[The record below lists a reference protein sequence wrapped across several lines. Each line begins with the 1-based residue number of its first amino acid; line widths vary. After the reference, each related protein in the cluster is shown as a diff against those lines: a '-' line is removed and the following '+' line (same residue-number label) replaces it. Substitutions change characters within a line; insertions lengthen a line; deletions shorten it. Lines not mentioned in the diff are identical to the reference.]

1 MTITIEVR
9 AQPGKVTELYQTLQG
24 LIPTMRKEVACQA
37 CRVSR
42 DVEDGELFLLTCEW
56 DALGSLDD
64 YMRSGSGSALLGA
77 IDLLGESARFR
88 TGNDE
93 NWKEIEVLRQARKV
107 KA

>member
-9 AQPGKVTELYQTLQG
+9 AQPGKVKELYQTLQA
-24 LIPTMRKEVACQA
+24 LIPTMRKEVGCQA

-42 DVEDGELFLLTCEW
+42 DVEDGDLFFLSCEW
-56 DALGSLDD
+56 DAPGSLDD

-88 TGNDE
+88 TGSDDK
-93 NWKEIEVLRQARKV
+93 WKEIETLRRARKGN
-107 KA
+107 

>member
-9 AQPGKVTELYQTLQG
+9 AQPGKVKELYQTLQA
-24 LIPTMRKEVACQA
+24 LLPTMRKEMGCQT

-42 DVEDGELFLLTCEW
+42 DVEDGELFFLSSEW
-56 DALGSLDD
+56 DAPGSLDD

-88 TGNDE
+88 TGGDE
-93 NWKEIEVLRQARKV
+93 QWKEIEALRRARK
-107 KA
+107 AN

>member
-9 AQPGKVTELYQTLQG
+9 AQPGKVKELYQTLQA
-24 LIPTMRKEVACQA
+24 LLPTMRKEAGCQA

-42 DVEDGELFLLTCEW
+42 DVEDGELFFLSGEW
-56 DALGSLDD
+56 DTPGSLDE
-64 YMRSGSGSALLGA
+64 YMRSSSGSALLGA

-93 NWKEIEVLRQARKV
+93 KWKEIEDLRRTRK
-107 KA
+107 AN